1 MVPKRTRPV
10 SVTQTGVHIKC
21 LLCVSSCTQNRNV
34 ATIFSKISIYE
45 VSRKSVQYGQ
55 MTSRKDE
62 RADGQVVSLKDGR
75 TNVEMASRS
84 DGRTDRQVV
93 SLKDGRT
100 NGEMA
105 SRSDGRTDGRTD
117 GRKDGQSVGRGNRQT
132 SSLVVAIRL
141 ANASE

>member
-62 RADGQVVSLKDGR
+62 RAD
-75 TNVEMASRS
+75 A
-84 DGRTDRQVV
+84 QVV

-105 SRSDGRTDGRTD
+105 SRSDGRTDGRKERWPVSRKGEPTD
-117 GRKDGQSVGRGNRQT
+117 LEPSGSY
-132 SSLVVAIRL
+132 SLGERV
-141 ANASE
+141 